1 MGSVNLVVRREGSF
15 TRLYALKRP
24 HAHLRDDP
32 EVVAMFMDEA
42 RVAGLLRHPNVVSV
56 VDIGEDAEGPFLVM
70 DYVDG
75 VSAGRIASN
84 AATKNEKV
92 PLEVCLRI
100 GIQVAEGLYAAHRLT
115 SPSGLLL
122 GLVHRDVSPHNILVG
137 YDGIARVSDF
147 GVAKAIGAQNKTS
160 TGILKGKL
168 GYMAPEQLQFLGAS
182 PHSDLFAFG
191 VVLFELLTSERLYT
205 GGEGDQ
211 TARRI
216 LQEPPPDLAD
226 YRDDAPPEL
235 VELLFQLLAKLPEHR
250 PADARIVARELEN
263 ILADFVTGMDPPA
276 VETSA
281 YLEAEFGEHR
291 AHRSEEVAAAVE
303 ATLVAPMVEFDVDMA
318 VAADARSELARR
330 RRWMWVGAVA
340 VSIVVLGVWLSWDT
354 LSGERSGES
363 MPDPTTP
370 AVADSAARAGER
382 APGAAALEDVA
393 RSNRAADAGPDRAAA
408 VIAPDAGVAPV
419 PRPKTRRRPSTRQ
432 RNGDGMG
439 AWDWQ

>member
-1 MGSVNLVVRREGSF
+1 MASGPEHDFAVTTSASYRHVQSLAKGGMGSVNLVVRREGSF

-318 VAADARSELARR
+318 VAADARSE
-330 RRWMWVGAVA
+330 
-340 VSIVVLGVWLSWDT
+340 
-354 LSGERSGES
+354 
-363 MPDPTTP
+363 P
-370 AVADSAARAGER
+370 
-382 APGAAALEDVA
+382 
-393 RSNRAADAGPDRAAA
+393 RAADGGCGSGRSPFRSWCSGCGSVGTRCRGSEVANRCPIRQRPPWRTAQLERGNVRP
-408 VIAPDAGVAPV
+408 APQRSRMWPGRTE
-419 PRPKTRRRPSTRQ
+419 RPMRGQTVRRP
-432 RNGDGMG
+432 
-439 AWDWQ
+439 